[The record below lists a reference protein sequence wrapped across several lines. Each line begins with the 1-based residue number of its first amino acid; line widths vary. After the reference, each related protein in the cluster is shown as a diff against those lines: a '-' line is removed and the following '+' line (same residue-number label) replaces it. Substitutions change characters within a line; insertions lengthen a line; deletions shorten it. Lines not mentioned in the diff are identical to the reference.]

1 MLRVNLTSYC
11 EERAK
16 ILRLIFKFK
25 TVRSVRE
32 DPDSMSKIEIQKE
45 QLNETDALVED
56 IVKTSKLGD

>member
-32 DPDSMSKIEIQKE
+32 DPDSMSKIENQK
-45 QLNETDALVED
+45 
-56 IVKTSKLGD
+56 